1 MFVRYK
7 GKESTRSMH
16 EPTSIEQLF
25 ATHQKR
31 LLRMAAQM
39 LGEEEAQDIVAE
51 VFAQWTERE
60 TSADDSVLA
69 AAVRNRCIDRL
80 RQMRL
85 AERVR
90 RRLPIDEADFPSWE
104 QEEEHARRIEAV
116 SQAIDSELT
125 TPMRQTLLLRYRDEK
140 SYKEIA
146 DSLGISETAVYKH
159 LRNALERLRNKLKVK
174 NEE

>member
-1 MFVRYK
+1 M
-7 GKESTRSMH
+7 MH
-16 EPTSIEQLF
+16 KTTSIEQLF
-25 ATHQKR
+25 ATHHKR
-31 LLRMAAQM
+31 LLRMAAN
-39 LGEEEAQDIVAE
+39 LLHDEEEAEDTVAE

-60 TSADDSVLA
+60 TSADDKVLA

-80 RQMRL
+80 RQMKV

-104 QEEEHARRIEAV
+104 QEEEHTRRVEAV

-125 TPMRQTLLLRYRDEK
+125 TPMRQTLLLRYRDEM

-146 DSLGISETAVYKH
+146 DSLNISEAAVYKH
-159 LRNALERLRNKLKVK
+159 LHKALERLKNKLKVK

>member
-1 MFVRYK
+1 M
-7 GKESTRSMH
+7 MH
-16 EPTSIEQLF
+16 ETTSIEQLF
-25 ATHQKR
+25 ATHHKR
-31 LLRMAAQM
+31 LLRMAAN
-39 LGEEEAQDIVAE
+39 LLHDEEEAEDTVAE

-60 TSADDSVLA
+60 TSADDRVLA

-80 RQMRL
+80 RQMKV

-90 RRLPIDEADFPSWE
+90 RRLPIDETDFPSWE
-104 QEEEHARRIEAV
+104 QEEEHTRRVEAV

-125 TPMRQTLLLRYRDEK
+125 TPMRQTLLLRYRDEM

-146 DSLGISETAVYKH
+146 DSLNISETAVYKH